1 MNRETE
7 LRFSQIPE
15 IHKPRSKFKVEFSH
29 LTTMNAADFVPI
41 FCEEI
46 LAGDTI
52 SLDMNAVI
60 RMSTPLFP
68 TMSNAVVDIL
78 FFYVPS
84 RLLWNHWVNFWGE
97 NENAWYQSVEYAVPA
112 IKTSDMLKFEH
123 KSLADH
129 LGLPCGIGGL
139 QVNALPFRAY
149 VKIWNDWMR
158 DENLQQEAPMVTTDS
173 DEYTDNRYA
182 YLGGAMLK
190 SNKLHDRMTSALP
203 APQKG
208 NEVLLPLGSLAPVY
222 SLSQNTPYKS
232 TFPNG
237 MTLDGEKF
245 WGFGAGAL
253 ENQKSYNLGLVTGN
267 SGTNPTATLHRFEEN
282 DAGDAG
288 ATLYIRNLWT
298 DLSSATAATIN
309 ELRQAFAIQR
319 FYEAQARGGSRY
331 IEFLKNI
338 FGVTSPDARLQR
350 SEFLGGKRIPLSI
363 FQTVQTGATTET
375 SPLGQTGAFS
385 HTFDKNHYFTK
396 SFTEGGYL
404 LGMATIRYYHWY
416 QQGIHKMFSRR
427 KWTDFYIPQFANLGE
442 EPIKMREIF
451 ATGTADDEAVFG
463 YQERYAEYRM
473 RENMIT
479 GELNSTYNQSLDAWH
494 YGDYYET
501 APTLGAD
508 WIKEDKNNIDRT
520 LAVESVNADQFIAD
534 FYFDATYVRQMPMY
548 SVPGLIDHM

>member
-129 LGLPCGIGGL
+129 LGLPCEIGGL

-190 SNKLHDRMTSALP
+190 ANKLHDRMTSALP

-208 NEVLLPLGSLAPVY
+208 NEVLLPLGSIAPVY
-222 SLSQNTPYKS
+222 ALSNEVPSKTTFGLDTIDTLKWNNIGTDLMVSNKYYNITGHRNVGSHKIDMTITGKEETDTDLNLTQLTP
-232 TFPNG
+232 N
-237 MTLDGEKF
+237 
-245 WGFGAGAL
+245 
-253 ENQKSYNLGLVTGN
+253 
-267 SGTNPTATLHRFEEN
+267 
-282 DAGDAG
+282 
-288 ATLYIRNLWT
+288 NLWT
-298 DLSSATAATIN
+298 DLTNATAATIN

-479 GELNSTYNQSLDAWH
+479 GELNSTYDQSLDAWH